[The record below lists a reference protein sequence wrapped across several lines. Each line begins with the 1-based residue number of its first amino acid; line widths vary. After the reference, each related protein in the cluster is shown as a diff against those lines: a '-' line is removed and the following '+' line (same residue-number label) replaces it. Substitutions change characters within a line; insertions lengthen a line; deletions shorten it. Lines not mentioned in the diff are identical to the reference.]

1 MEPLNIILGSSGTL
15 DKMPHLQIETNVSAD
30 KIQKGAVT
38 ELITAVSATV
48 GKPSKFVA
56 VSIKPDVMMGFGWA
70 GRFLEAEK
78 PCAQVT
84 LTCIGKLGEQE
95 NVAHAANLTP
105 VISKVLGIPEDRFYI
120 TFIDKPRHEVAW
132 KGTTFAEMFKK

>member
-1 MEPLNIILGSSGTL
+1 
-15 DKMPHLQIETNVSAD
+15 MPNLQIETNVSAD

-48 GKPSKFVA
+48 GKPAKFVA
-56 VSIKPDVMMGFGWA
+56 VSIKPDVMMGFGDPD
-70 GRFLEAEK
+70 EAEK

-84 LTCIGKLGEQE
+84 LFCIGKLGEQE

-105 VISKVLGIPEDRFYI
+105 VISNVLGIPEDRFYI